1 MFEKTNGCRRSY
13 SEYVNHMIRFFL
25 KTTDGLTVDGHTQ
38 ADVTN
43 WLAVQAVWCELTAD
57 EQALIRE
64 MYTSNRR
71 YEDTVQEY
79 AHSRGVNPKSIWK
92 RLTDITFQIARLR
105 GLV

>member
-1 MFEKTNGCRRSY
+1 MIEKTNGCRRSY

-25 KTTDGLTVDGHTQ
+25 KTPDGLTVDGHTQ

-79 AHSRGVNPKSIWK
+79 ADAHKISSKTIWK
-92 RLTDITFQIARLR
+92 RLTDISFRIARKR